1 LAIPKKPKRQKPM
14 QLSGFKILNLLAIT
28 EAELNLA
35 NSTPPRVLY
44 YAKIILLQS
53 VGENWS
59 ML

>member
-1 LAIPKKPKRQKPM
+1 M

-35 NSTPPRVLY
+35 NPTPPRVLY
-44 YAKIILLQS
+44 YAKITLLQS

>member
-1 LAIPKKPKRQKPM
+1 M

-28 EAELNLA
+28 ESELNLA

-44 YAKIILLQS
+44 YAKIFLLQS